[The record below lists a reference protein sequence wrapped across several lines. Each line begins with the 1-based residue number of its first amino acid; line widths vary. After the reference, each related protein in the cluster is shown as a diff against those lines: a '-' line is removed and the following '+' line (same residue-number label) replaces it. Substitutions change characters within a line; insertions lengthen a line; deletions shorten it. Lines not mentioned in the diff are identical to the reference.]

1 MIDIKPFETLG
12 RFDNEWL
19 KARYHFS
26 FAGYHDPARMGFG
39 PLRVWN
45 DDTIRPKSGF
55 DENPHRD
62 MEIVTYIRRGAITHR
77 DNLGN
82 EGVTRAGDVQVM
94 SAGTGIRH
102 AEYNL
107 EDEPTTLFQIWIE
120 PTAAGLPP
128 RWDTRRFPKEDRGEG
143 LTLLASGRASD
154 AVNTE
159 ALRINQDAAVYGAT
173 LGAGSETVHILAPGR
188 RAYMVPAAGSVEVNG
203 VAVAERAG
211 AAVTDEDRL
220 VIRARTD
227 AELVLLDLP

>member
-1 MIDIKPFETLG
+1 MIDVIPFDTLG
-12 RFDNEWL
+12 RFDNDWL
-19 KARYHFS
+19 SARYHFS
-26 FAGYHDPARMGFG
+26 FADYHDPARMGFG

-55 DENPHRD
+55 DEHPHRA
-62 MEIVTYIRRGAITHR
+62 MEIITYIRRGAITHR

-107 EDEPTTLFQIWIE
+107 EGEPTTQFQNWIE
-120 PTAAGLPP
+120 PVAAGLPP

-143 LTLLASGRASD
+143 LALLASGRASD
-154 AVNTE
+154 AVSTE
-159 ALRINQDAAVYGAT
+159 VPRINQDAAVYGAT
-173 LGAGSETVHILAPGR
+173 LTAGSETVHVLAPGR
-188 RAYMVPAAGSVEVNG
+188 RVYMVPAAGSIEVNG

-211 AAVTDEDRL
+211 AAIIDEERL
-220 VIRARTD
+220 TICARVD
-227 AELVLLDLP
+227 AELVVLDLP